1 MEIRLGTIGSN
12 FIVHNLLR
20 HVVKN
25 PGYRYTAAYSRSAE
39 KAEALAAQYGAKR
52 FYSDMDAFLADEEI
66 NFVYIAVPNSLH
78 YAQAKAALLAGK
90 NVLLEKPFCPE
101 EKLARELV
109 DIAREKG
116 LILVDMVPTA
126 FLPNLPVLK
135 EQLKKIGHI
144 RMVMGNYTQYSSRY
158 DRFRKGDA
166 DNVFTARFAGG
177 ALMDINF
184 YNVYLNT
191 ALFGKAES
199 AHYFPNIQ
207 KDIDTSGTIVLRYPG
222 FVSQNTGAKDCRGE
236 NFFQIQGEDGHI
248 FIPGGVSSLE
258 ELRVVTRDGTEIIR
272 TPHETDLWGWEVNAL
287 AEMIGSGNTA
297 PLREGLDTMLSVIAT
312 IESARKAAGIHFPGD
327 KET

>member
-66 NFVYIAVPNSLH
+66 NFVYIAVPNILH

-109 DIAREKG
+109 EIAREKG

-135 EQLKKIGHI
+135 EQLKK
-144 RMVMGNYTQYSSRY
+144 
-158 DRFRKGDA
+158 
-166 DNVFTARFAGG
+166 AGCEER
-177 ALMDINF
+177 LQ
-184 YNVYLNT
+184 
-191 ALFGKAES
+191 
-199 AHYFPNIQ
+199 FP
-207 KDIDTSGTIVLRYPG
+207 
-222 FVSQNTGAKDCRGE
+222 FH
-236 NFFQIQGEDGHI
+236 QGI
-248 FIPGGVSSLE
+248 I
-258 ELRVVTRDGTEIIR
+258 DGTLPLTIGGGIGQSRVCMFMLEKAHVGEVQVSVWPEDMIR
-272 TPHETDLWGWEVNAL
+272 ECEEH
-287 AEMIGSGNTA
+287 
-297 PLREGLDTMLSVIAT
+297 
-312 IESARKAAGIHFPGD
+312 GI
-327 KET
+327 TLLQ